1 MPVVEIEIRDHV
13 AVLTLNRPEARNA
26 LNPELIVALAR
37 SWEQLAD
44 DEAVRAI
51 VITGAEGSTFCA
63 GFDLGTTIPIMTG
76 SREPQDEY
84 EQAVADD
91 ISLMGRATLRDFDT
105 GKPTIAAV
113 NGHAIAG
120 GMELMLACD
129 LRTVASGVRLG
140 LSEVALGLIPGMGGT
155 ARLARHL
162 PTAIAMELLLT
173 AQPMSSDVLATTGLI
188 NHLVPAEDVLAAA
201 VDLATTIASN
211 APLAARAARSVIR
224 VCDDL
229 TEADALA
236 LEAKRVS
243 ELTETDDAREG
254 PLAFIEKRAP
264 IFTGH

>member
-1 MPVVEIEIRDHV
+1 MAVVEIEINNYV

-44 DEAVRAI
+44 DDSVRAI
-51 VITGAEGSTFCA
+51 VITGAEGSTFCS
-63 GFDLGTTIPIMTG
+63 GFDLGTTIPLMTG

-91 ISLMGRATLRDFDT
+91 MGLMGRATLRDFDP

-129 LRTVASGVRLG
+129 LRAVASGVRLG

-155 ARLARHL
+155 ARLARHV
-162 PTAIAMELLLT
+162 PRAIAMELLLT
-173 AQPMSSDVLATTGLI
+173 AQPMLSDALAETGLI
-188 NHLVPAEDVLAAA
+188 NRLVRVEDVLAAA
-201 VDLATTIASN
+201 VDLASTIAAN

-224 VCDDL
+224 ACDDL
-229 TEADALA
+229 TELDALA
-236 LEAKRVS
+236 LEAERGR
-243 ELTETDDAREG
+243 ELVETEDAREG
-254 PLAFIEKRAP
+254 PRAFIEKRMP
-264 IFTGH
+264 VFTGR